1 MSDRKLQQID
11 RRIADTL
18 EELRILRV
26 QADQA
31 HEETMAA
38 LRDADRR
45 SEDRWTADRERDR
58 ERDLQRDREDRE
70 ERGRREAEWAE
81 IIEQGERR
89 GDELRAL
96 RQISDMKLAELRE
109 VSATNRIQTDALR
122 LVLERIEAQD
132 RGRG

>member
-18 EELRILRV
+18 EELRVLRV

-31 HEETMAA
+31 HEETMAVLA
-38 LRDADRR
+38 EDRR
-45 SEDRWTADRERDR
+45 RNEEQWAAERE
-58 ERDLQRDREDRE
+58 RDREDRE
-70 ERGRREAEWAE
+70 RREAEWAE
-81 IIEQGERR
+81 IVEQGERR

-96 RQISDMKLAELRE
+96 RQVSDMQIVELRE
-109 VSATNRIQTDALR
+109 VSATNRIQTDALLR
-122 LVLERIEAQD
+122 VLERIDPQG